1 MSQTYENQKM
11 DTHFH
16 FLALFWFQVT
26 ILGLEFVVHE
36 AINRGRGE
44 GTSCSIYS
52 QHHNL
57 LTVPTFAFLLPHI
70 FRLSGLPKEKQGEE
84 VIEEL
89 LLKSKVTF
97 REKRRKGRFLI
108 QYQVLSILVFHVK
121 YFKIKNSKLYCK
133 KSHPVFLFLAFI
145 IVNCFGGDG
154 LGVNPERLPLKD
166 ESSL

>member
-1 MSQTYENQKM
+1 MMSQTYENQKM
-11 DTHFH
+11 DTHF
-16 FLALFWFQVT
+16 LPLFWFQVT

-108 QYQVLSILVFHVK
+108 QYQVLCFFVF
-121 YFKIKNSKLYCK
+121 YIKNFKVKIQNQIKSYCK
-133 KSHPVFLFLAFI
+133 KSHLNFSFSCFCYCELFWRGRLRSKSGKAST
-145 IVNCFGGDG
+145 
-154 LGVNPERLPLKD
+154 ER
-166 ESSL
+166 